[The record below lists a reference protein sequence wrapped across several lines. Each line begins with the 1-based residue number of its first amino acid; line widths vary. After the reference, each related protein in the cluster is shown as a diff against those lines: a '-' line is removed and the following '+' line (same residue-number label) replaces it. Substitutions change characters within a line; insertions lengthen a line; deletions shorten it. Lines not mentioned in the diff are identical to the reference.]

1 MKTPVISLGLLLIA
15 GAANANDELVVI
27 ASGALPKVDLSTLQ
41 RLYTGRIVSVGQ
53 QAATPLNLPAG
64 DPLRKRFLEGILGQ
78 TEEQYTGYW
87 LVRRYVGKG
96 APPQEFATVDEMLRQ
111 LASTPGAV
119 AYVPMSKVPSGA
131 NIIYRAGGK

>member
-15 GAANANDELVVI
+15 GAASANEDVVVI
-27 ASGALPKVDLSTLQ
+27 ASGALPKVDLPTLQ

-64 DPLRKRFLEGILGQ
+64 DPLRKRFLEGVLGQ

-119 AYVPMSKVPSGA
+119 AYVPVSKVPSGA

>member
-1 MKTPVISLGLLLIA
+1 MKTPVIPLGLLLITGVA
-15 GAANANDELVVI
+15 CANEEVVVI
-27 ASGALPKVDLSTLQ
+27 ASGALPKVDLPTLQ
-41 RLYTGRIVSVGQ
+41 RLYTGRIVNVGQ

-64 DPLRKRFLEGILGQ
+64 DPLRKRFLEGVLGQ

-119 AYVPMSKVPSGA
+119 AYVPVSKVPSGA

>member
-1 MKTPVISLGLLLIA
+1 MKTPVIPLGLLLITGVA
-15 GAANANDELVVI
+15 CANEEVVVI
-27 ASGALPKVDLSTLQ
+27 ASGALPKVDLPTLQ

-96 APPQEFATVDEMLRQ
+96 APPQEFATVDEMHRQ

>member
-27 ASGALPKVDLSTLQ
+27 ASGALPKVDLPTLQ

-111 LASTPGAV
+111 LALTPGAV
-119 AYVPMSKVPSGA
+119 AYVPVSKVPSGA

>member
-1 MKTPVISLGLLLIA
+1 MKTPVIPLGLLLIA
-15 GAANANDELVVI
+15 GAANANDEVVVI
-27 ASGALPKVDLSTLQ
+27 ASGALPKVDLPTLQ

-53 QAATPLNLPAG
+53 QAATPLNLSAG
-64 DPLRKRFLEGILGQ
+64 DPLRKRFLEGVLGQ

-119 AYVPMSKVPSGA
+119 AYVPVSKVPSGA

>member
-53 QAATPLNLPAG
+53 QVKEGETLGIIEAMKMFNPIEADVSGTVLAILCESGQPVEFNQPLFVIG
-64 DPLRKRFLEGILGQ
+64 
-78 TEEQYTGYW
+78 
-87 LVRRYVGKG
+87 
-96 APPQEFATVDEMLRQ
+96 
-111 LASTPGAV
+111 
-119 AYVPMSKVPSGA
+119 
-131 NIIYRAGGK
+131 

>member
-27 ASGALPKVDLSTLQ
+27 ASGALPKVDLTTLQ

>member
-1 MKTPVISLGLLLIA
+1 MKTPVIPLGLLLITGVA
-15 GAANANDELVVI
+15 CANEEVVVI
-27 ASGALPKVDLSTLQ
+27 ASGALPKVDLPTLQ

-64 DPLRKRFLEGILGQ
+64 DPLRKRFLEGVLGQ

-119 AYVPMSKVPSGA
+119 AYVPVSKVPSGA

>member
-1 MKTPVISLGLLLIA
+1 MKTPVIPLGLLLITGVA
-15 GAANANDELVVI
+15 CANEEVVVI

-64 DPLRKRFLEGILGQ
+64 DPLRKRFLEGVLGQ

-119 AYVPMSKVPSGA
+119 AYVPVSKVPSGA

>member
-1 MKTPVISLGLLLIA
+1 MKTPVISLGVLLIA
-15 GAANANDELVVI
+15 GAASANDEVVVI
-27 ASGALPKVDLSTLQ
+27 ASGALPKVDLPTLQ

-64 DPLRKRFLEGILGQ
+64 DPLRKRFLEGILSQ

-96 APPQEFATVDEMLRQ
+96 APPPEFATVDEMLRQ
-111 LASTPGAV
+111 LVATPGAV
-119 AYVPMSKVPSGA
+119 AYVPVSKVPPGA
-131 NIIYRAGGK
+131 NIIYRVGGK